1 MKFRSEN
8 QGVNTYLVYT
18 LPEDESIDS
27 MSLGMLTNN
36 HIPGFAPVSFSQ
48 MDEAKHI
55 RYNISS
61 RISVKQ
67 LFSGPVN
74 KKRLLGVL
82 NGVVDALLATEEY
95 MLDPRSVILD
105 VDHIYVD
112 VTTCETVLLC
122 LPIAEV
128 EEAEEHDITAFFK
141 KLVFT
146 TLYDQTENSDHVT
159 RLLNFLNSSEA
170 VSLVDFKALL
180 MELDGKQLD
189 NKEKK
194 SDESDKKIKKPVNFG
209 LTTDLSLVKGKTVV
223 LKEEEK
229 GPYLL
234 RVANQETIPLNK
246 HVFHIGKEEGYV
258 DYYVDNNPAVSRCHA
273 YIIAREDAHYIVD
286 TNSLNHTYVDG
297 KQIPSGVETKL
308 SDGSKFRLAN
318 ETFEFRHKKA

>member
-8 QGVNTYLVYT
+8 QGINTYLVYT

-48 MDEAKHI
+48 MDETKHI

-95 MLDPRSVILD
+95 MMDPRSVILD
-105 VDHIYVD
+105 LEHIYVD

-128 EEAEEHDITAFFK
+128 EEAEDHDITAFFK

-159 RLLNFLNSSEA
+159 RLLNFLNSSET

-180 MELDGKQLD
+180 LELEGKLPAD
-189 NKEKK
+189 EAPT
-194 SDESDKKIKKPVNFG
+194 SDEPPKKPLHFG
-209 LTTDLSLVKGKTVV
+209 VTTDLSRVK
-223 LKEEEK
+223 EK
-229 GPYLL
+229 PPEAYNGPYLL
-234 RVANQETIPLNK
+234 RVATQEMIPLNK

-318 ETFEFRHKKA
+318 ETFAFRHKKA

>member
-1 MKFRSEN
+1 MN
-8 QGVNTYLVYT
+8 
-18 LPEDESIDS
+18 
-27 MSLGMLTNN
+27 
-36 HIPGFAPVSFSQ
+36 
-48 MDEAKHI
+48 EAKHI
-55 RYNISS
+55 KYNISS

-67 LFSGPVN
+67 MFSGPVN

-95 MLDPRSVILD
+95 MMDPRSVILD

-128 EEAEEHDITAFFK
+128 EEAEDHDITAFFK

-146 TLYDQTENSDHVT
+146 TLYDQTENADHVT
-159 RLLNFLNSSEA
+159 RLLNFLNSSET

-180 MELDGKQLD
+180 LELEGKESAGKGQ
-189 NKEKK
+189 K
-194 SDESDKKIKKPVNFG
+194 SGESDKRKITKPVNFG
-209 LTTDLSLVKGKTVV
+209 LTTDLSRLKGKTAV
-223 LKEEEK
+223 LEGKEN

-234 RVANQETIPLNK
+234 RLANMETIPLNK

-308 SDGSKFRLAN
+308 SSGSEFCLAN
-318 ETFEFRHKKA
+318 EVFEFRQEKV